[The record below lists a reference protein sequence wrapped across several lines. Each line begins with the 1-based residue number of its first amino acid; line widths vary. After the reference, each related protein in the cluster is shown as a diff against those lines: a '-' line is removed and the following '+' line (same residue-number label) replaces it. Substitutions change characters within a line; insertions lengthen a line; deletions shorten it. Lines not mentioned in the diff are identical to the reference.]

1 MGECEGYRC
10 SISIQSKTEG
20 RRNKM
25 NPFLKKLGLAE
36 DTRAVIIH
44 TDDIGMCHA
53 SVQAF
58 KDLWAFGTITSG
70 AVMVPCPWF
79 PAVAQMC
86 RENPDI
92 DMGVHATLNAEWENY
107 RWGPV
112 STRDPES
119 GLLDAD
125 GYFNQWH
132 QAVYD
137 HARPEAVENEVNA
150 QIERAL
156 AAGIDV
162 THVDSHMGTIMNPKF
177 IQSYIQAAASRLL
190 PNMLPRLDAQ
200 GMDLMGLS
208 ADEKLL
214 YEPMMQQFEKMGL
227 PMVDGIHGLPL
238 DQPNPDRQMEIA
250 KDLLGNLPVG
260 ITHFIFHPSIDTA
273 ELRSIAPDWES
284 RVSNYNT
291 FMSDELKKFIEGEDI
306 KLIGYRQIR
315 EAMRKG

>member
-1 MGECEGYRC
+1 M
-10 SISIQSKTEG
+10 TP
-20 RRNKM
+20 
-25 NPFLKKLGLAE
+25 NPFLKKLGFSDSDRL
-36 DTRAVIIH
+36 VILH

-58 KDLWAFGTITSG
+58 KDLWGFGTITSG

-79 PAVAQMC
+79 PAVAQLC
-86 RENPDI
+86 RANPEI

-137 HARPEAVENEVNA
+137 HAKPEAVANEVNV

-177 IQSYIQAAASRLL
+177 IQTYIQAAASRLL
-190 PNMLPRLDAQ
+190 PNMLPRMDAT
-200 GMDLMGLS
+200 GMEMVGMS
-208 ADEKLL
+208 VNERQA
-214 YEPMMQQFEKMGL
+214 YEPIMQQLESLGVPMLEGL
-227 PMVDGIHGLPL
+227 VSMPL
-238 DQPNPDRQMEIA
+238 DQPNPNRQMEIA

-291 FMSDELKKFIEGEDI
+291 FMSDELKKFMEGENI
-306 KLIGYRQIR
+306 HLIGYRQIR
-315 EAMRKG
+315 DAMRKG

>member
-1 MGECEGYRC
+1 MRP
-10 SISIQSKTEG
+10 
-20 RRNKM
+20 
-25 NPFLKKLGLAE
+25 NPFLKKVGFS
-36 DTRAVIIH
+36 DSDRAVIIH

-79 PAVAQMC
+79 PAVAQIC
-86 RENPDI
+86 RENPEI
-92 DMGVHATLNAEWENY
+92 DMGVHATLNAEWESY
-107 RWGPV
+107 RWGPI

-137 HARPEAVENEVNA
+137 NAKPEAVEKEVNV

-190 PNMLPRLDAQ
+190 PNMLPRMDAK
-200 GMDLMGLS
+200 GMEMVGMN
-208 ADEKLL
+208 ANERQA
-214 YEPMMQQFEKMGL
+214 YEPILQQIENMGV
-227 PMVDGIHGLPL
+227 PMLEGLVSMPL

-250 KDLLGNLPVG
+250 KDLLGNLPMG
-260 ITHFIFHPSIDTA
+260 ITHFILHPSIDTA

-291 FMSDELKKFIEGEDI
+291 FMSDELKTFIEGEDI
-306 KLIGYRQIR
+306 NLIGYRQIR